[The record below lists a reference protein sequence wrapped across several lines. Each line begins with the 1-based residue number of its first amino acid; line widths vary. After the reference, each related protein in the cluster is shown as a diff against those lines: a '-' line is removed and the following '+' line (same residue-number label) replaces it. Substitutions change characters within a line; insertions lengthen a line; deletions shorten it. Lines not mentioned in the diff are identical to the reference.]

1 MNDSSDRPNSRHDE
15 ISALAQRY
23 YDEEGQ
29 PEGKDLE
36 HWLRAE
42 RELGASGTSS
52 DPNTPPPASTP
63 ETSASS
69 GEELS

>member
-1 MNDSSDRPNSRHDE
+1 MSTTVSENITEDAIKAR
-15 ISALAQRY
+15 AQELY
-23 YDEEGQ
+23 EKEGR
-29 PEGKDLE
+29 PEGKTLD

-42 RELGASGTSS
+42 RELRGEANSS
-52 DPNTPPPASTP
+52 DPQGDIPASAP

>member
-1 MNDSSDRPNSRHDE
+1 MSNDHTITDRAIKARAQQYYEDE
-15 ISALAQRY
+15 GR
-23 YDEEGQ
+23 
-29 PEGKDLE
+29 PEGKSLG

-42 RELGASGTSS
+42 RELRGEANSS
-52 DPNTPPPASTP
+52 DPAGDIPASTP